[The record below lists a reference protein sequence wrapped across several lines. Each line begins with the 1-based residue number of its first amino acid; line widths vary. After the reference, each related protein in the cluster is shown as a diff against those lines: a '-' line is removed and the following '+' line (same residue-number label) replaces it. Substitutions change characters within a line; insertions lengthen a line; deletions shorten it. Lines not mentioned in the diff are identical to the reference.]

1 MPFGKSLFRIAFL
14 LGCVSLIVAGAQAQ
28 YRAGIQGT
36 VLDSQGNTVEGANV
50 TLTNQETG
58 KVSQITTN
66 SSGVYNFLGLPPGRY
81 RLDVELAGFKKKTIE
96 NVIVE
101 GEQTQS
107 ANVTLDLGDVS
118 QTVTVTGDSAPAID
132 TETGNI
138 SGTLNTREIQNL
150 PSFGR
155 DPFQLLR
162 LAPGVFG
169 DAAHGAGGDSANTP
183 GSQGPGGPQG
193 TSSVFQTENQVQVN
207 ANGQRNTANSF
218 QVDGV
223 SVNSL
228 DWGGAATITPNE
240 ESIKEVRVTA
250 NSYDAQFGRTSG
262 AQVEV
267 VSQNGTDQY
276 NGSIFLK
283 IAGPGLTAS
292 KRNFGLGK
300 GSEQ

>member
-1 MPFGKSLFRIAFL
+1 MPFGKFVSRFGFFL
-14 LGCVSLIVAGAQAQ
+14 ICLTLLAAGAEAQ
-28 YRAGIQGT
+28 DRAGIQGT
-36 VLDSQGNTVEGANV
+36 ILDSQGNTVEGATV

-58 KVSQITTN
+58 KVSQIATN

-81 RLDVELAGFKKKTIE
+81 RLDVELTGFKKKTLE
-96 NVIVE
+96 NVTVE
-101 GEQTQS
+101 GEQTQGV
-107 ANVTLDLGDVS
+107 NITLDLGDVS

-138 SGTLNTREIQNL
+138 SGTLNSGEIQNL

-169 DAAHGAGGDSANTP
+169 DGAHDAGGGSANTP
-183 GSQGPGGPQG
+183 GSQGPGG
-193 TSSVFQTENQVQVN
+193 SSGSSSIFSTENQVQVN

-228 DWGGAATITPNE
+228 DWGGAAVTTPNE
-240 ESIKEVRVTA
+240 NSTKE
-250 NSYDAQFGRTSG
+250 GRTPPTPLA
-262 AQVEV
+262 AQ
-267 VSQNGTDQY
+267 
-276 NGSIFLK
+276 L
-283 IAGPGLTAS
+283 
-292 KRNFGLGK
+292 
-300 GSEQ
+300 

>member
-14 LGCVSLIVAGAQAQ
+14 FVCLSLIVAGAHAQ

-36 VLDSQGNTVEGANV
+36 ILDSQGNTVEVATV
-50 TLTNQETG
+50 TLTNKETN

-66 SSGVYNFLGLPPGRY
+66 SAGVYNFLGLPPGRY
-81 RLDVELAGFKKKTIE
+81 RLDVELTGFKKKTLE
-96 NVIVE
+96 SVTLE

-107 ANVTLDLGDVS
+107 INITLDLGDVS

-138 SGTLNTREIQNL
+138 SGTLNSREIQNL

-162 LAPGVFG
+162 LAPGVIG
-169 DAAHGAGGDSANTP
+169 DAEHSAGGDSQNTP
-183 GSQGPGGPQG
+183 GSQGPGGPTG
-193 TSSVFQTENQVQVN
+193 TAGIFQTENQVQVN

-228 DWGGAATITPNE
+228 DWGGAAVITPNE

-276 NGSIFLK
+276 HGSLFIKLDR
-283 IAGPGLTAS
+283 PGLNAFQ
-292 KRNFGLGK
+292 RP
-300 GSEQ
+300 